1 MTDTLELPDGS
12 RVEAGD
18 VFLYNDYPY
27 RYVPAERGDDQTA
40 DGRASPSPDRE
51 SSSDRESSPDRESS
65 LDHESSPD
73 HESTAAEGSERTA
86 ERVVGT
92 TTAPADGEAPAF
104 YLSPLYWGGGEM
116 DVPFRDREAL
126 REQWEPDASGVLDDA
141 GWEAWLAEARDDD
154 QFGEAEL
161 DAVARE
167 LFDDSVPA
175 PLGDRAAGL
184 FDRLRALFS

>member
-40 DGRASPSPDRE
+40 DGQASPS
-51 SSSDRESSPDRESS
+51 DRESS
-65 LDHESSPD
+65 LDHESPSD
-73 HESTAAEGSERTA
+73 RESTAAEGSETAA

-104 YLSPLYWGGGEM
+104 SLSPLYWGGGEM

-167 LFDDSVPA
+167 LFDDSAPA